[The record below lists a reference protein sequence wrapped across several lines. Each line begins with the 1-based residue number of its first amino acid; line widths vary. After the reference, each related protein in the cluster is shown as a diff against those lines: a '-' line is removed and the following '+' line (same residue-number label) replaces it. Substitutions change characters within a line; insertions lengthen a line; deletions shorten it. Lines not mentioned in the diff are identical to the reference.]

1 MQIIILLDSFL
12 TLSYTNRMEENN
24 TQDQQMLVPDY
35 DIYYVGPWRAKQY
48 NLGVVL
54 ERSLNQLQ
62 ELLDLEKELHED
74 I

>member
-1 MQIIILLDSFL
+1 
-12 TLSYTNRMEENN
+12 MEENN

>member
-1 MQIIILLDSFL
+1 
-12 TLSYTNRMEENN
+12 MEENN
-24 TQDQQMLVPDY
+24 TPQEQQTLIPDY

-48 NLGVVL
+48 NLNLVL

-62 ELLDLEKELHED
+62 ELIDLDKELNQD